1 MDSAFAAAE
10 LTSRRAP
17 FLIGGRRVEAA
28 TATFSQEIAWAHA
41 RGRRPLCLC
50 VPGGV
55 EMYVARLAGT
65 SGSFVVKRMPD
76 TGHLHAP
83 DCPSY
88 EPPPDTS
95 GLGQVLGSA
104 IIEDLA
110 TGETTLKLD
119 FPLVKFPGRST
130 IQPQSLA
137 GDSVESKGTRLS
149 LRSLLHYLWDQAEL
163 TRWHP
168 GFLGKRTWAT
178 VRRHLLKAAA
188 YRIAHGVPLRSRL
201 YIPEPFSVEHRDA
214 INARRV
220 LQWSHATELPGM
232 PQHLMLLIGELKD
245 IARAR
250 YGFKA
255 IVKHLPDLSFTLDE
269 GSYRRLCARFGPA
282 LAMWSDLQDVHMLM
296 IATFS
301 VSPAGTPAIVES
313 SLMPATSQWVPL
325 EDEFE
330 KQLIDRLVSE
340 GRSFIKGL
348 RYNLGAGSALACAT
362 LTDCEGTAPALSIV
376 PTVPGNAS
384 SPFGF
389 GGRTVPDWQW
399 SPFCEPMP
407 GLPDKREPSP
417 HCL

>member
-1 MDSAFAAAE
+1 MDSAFAAADV
-10 LTSRRAP
+10 TSRRAP

-50 VPGGV
+50 VAGGV

-76 TGHLHAP
+76 TGSLHAP

-88 EPPPDTS
+88 EPPPDAS
-95 GLGQVLGSA
+95 GLGQLLGSA
-104 IIEDLA
+104 IIEDPA

-119 FPLVKFPGRST
+119 FPLVKIPGRS
-130 IQPQSLA
+130 IRLQRDDS
-137 GDSVESKGTRLS
+137 DSVESKGKRLS

-178 VRRHLLKAAA
+178 VRRHLLQAAA
-188 YRIAHGVPLRSRL
+188 YRFANRVSLRSRL
-201 YIPEPFSVEHRDA
+201 YVPEPFSVEHRDA
-214 INARRV
+214 INARRM
-220 LQWSHATELPGM
+220 LQWSRAIELPGT

-255 IVKHLPDLSFTLDE
+255 IVKHLPDLSFALDE
-269 GSYRRLCARFGPA
+269 ASYRRLCARFGPT
-282 LAMWSDLQDVHMLM
+282 LTMWGDLQGVHMLM

-313 SLMPATSQWVPL
+313 SLMPATSQWVPI

-348 RYNLGAGSALACAT
+348 RYNLGAGNALACAT
-362 LTDCEGTAPALSIV
+362 LTDCEGSAPALSIA

-384 SPFGF
+384 NPFGLD
-389 GGRTVPDWQW
+389 RSVPAWQW
-399 SPFCEPMP
+399 DPLCQPMP
-407 GLPDKREPSP
+407 GLPDKRELAA
-417 HCL
+417 H